1 MFFLIEENLSVLKI
15 HKLAKKQYDK
25 ALKEGRIDENALYV
39 FPNEEI
45 VTLGQLYTDIITH
58 RDTKDILL
66 SDLINSYIL
75 NIDYEK
81 NLAFNTSEIVI
92 GSGSTTS
99 RLGYAILGQMI
110 LGQ

>member
-45 VTLGQLYTDIITH
+45 VTLG
-58 RDTKDILL
+58 
-66 SDLINSYIL
+66 
-75 NIDYEK
+75 
-81 NLAFNTSEIVI
+81 
-92 GSGSTTS
+92 
-99 RLGYAILGQMI
+99 
-110 LGQ
+110 